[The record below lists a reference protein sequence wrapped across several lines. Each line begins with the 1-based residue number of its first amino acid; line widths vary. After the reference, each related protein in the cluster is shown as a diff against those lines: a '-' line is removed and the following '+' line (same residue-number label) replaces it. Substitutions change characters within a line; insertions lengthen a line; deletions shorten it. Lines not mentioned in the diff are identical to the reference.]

1 MSRKRKDHPS
11 LSTPEMPGNIGL
23 SPIEWPRAF
32 LFLFQMAKT
41 GCSLRFDLAR
51 ALQSQLEIDPDS
63 GTIKR
68 LFAAMAG
75 ANLIVLE
82 NMPLIRSSEVALV
95 RLSERGKAALYQA
108 GVPVVVKSEWEQA
121 AERGLTGQDASM
133 TLEFLY
139 HARERDWIAEIPAK
153 KDETTPEVFVHRPG
167 DEQGWNVYMVTER
180 YPRIHSR
187 FQTDQPIGVCTTNA
201 TRRGALVAQLK
212 VAKFTGAATDMNTLI
227 KTRRK
232 GIASDLWIERWSQ

>member
-1 MSRKRKDHPS
+1 MSRKRKNQPS
-11 LSTPEMPGNIGL
+11 LSAPEMPGEVRLN
-23 SPIEWPRAF
+23 PIDWPRAY
-32 LFLFQMAKT
+32 LFLSQMAET

-51 ALQSQLEIDPDS
+51 TLKTQLDIDPDS

-75 ANLIVLE
+75 ADLIVLE

-95 RLSERGKAALYQA
+95 RLTERGKTALYQA
-108 GVPVVVKSEWEQA
+108 GEPNIVKSEWEQA
-121 AERGLTGQDASM
+121 AERGLSGQDVSL

-139 HARERDWIAEIPAK
+139 HARERGWIAEIPTK
-153 KDETTPEVFVHRPG
+153 EDEATPEVFIHRPG
-167 DEQGWNVYMVTER
+167 DEQGWHVYMITER

-187 FQTDQPIGVCTTNA
+187 FTAHQPVGVCTTNA
-201 TRRGALVAQLK
+201 TRRAALVAQLK
-212 VAKFTGAATDMNTLI
+212 AAKLTGAATDMSTLI

-232 GIASDLWIERWSQ
+232 GIANDLWVERWGQ